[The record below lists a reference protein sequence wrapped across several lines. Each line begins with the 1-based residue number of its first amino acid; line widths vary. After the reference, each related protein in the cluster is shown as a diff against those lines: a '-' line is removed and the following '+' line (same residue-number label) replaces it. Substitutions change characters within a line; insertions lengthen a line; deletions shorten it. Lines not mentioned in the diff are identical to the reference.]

1 MSEDDLPRDGDA
13 HDRALHGEFERL
25 ARATAN
31 LAPARGF
38 EDRVLAAIG
47 PSRPPSWDQ
56 SVLRFGRVMLAVAAL
71 SAIGG
76 AFVGFRTLS
85 AETDDNAVAY
95 GMEELDW

>member
-1 MSEDDLPRDGDA
+1 MNDRDL
-13 HDRALHGEFERL
+13 HEELERL
-25 ARATAN
+25 AGATAN

-47 PSRPPSWDQ
+47 PSRAPSWDQ

-71 SAIGG
+71 SAVTG
-76 AFVGFRTLS
+76 AVVGFRTLS